1 MVRFL
6 QNICSGDTWLFTRFD
21 CYGINKRAD
30 LHTTI
35 FHIREIIMENIRIQD
50 DLYTYVNQAKLDE
63 LVIPEDMPVAGGF
76 ASLSTDVEKLMINEF
91 NTMCADASYP
101 NEYMANACALYMMA
115 KDVKRKKKH
124 GIKPALKNLAALKKI
139 TTLRGYN
146 LHAKELLF
154 KGIALPIS
162 IAVEPNMKDTTH
174 HCVMVTGPNVILP
187 DASYYKEGREQQ
199 RDQLLNL
206 WTGFAKQVLAI
217 AGHSEEECEALLKDT
232 LAFDALVAKYVK
244 SREEWAEYVKMYN
257 PMKTGRVAGMVKP
270 LNLKKLL
277 TDLFGF
283 VPEEIIV
290 AEPRFFKNFKEVF
303 NAETFDAYKNW
314 AYVVTLMG
322 SCSLLSEE
330 LRDLGGAFHRA
341 LSGIAAN
348 SVPEKFAYQLASAMY
363 SEPVGLY
370 YGEKYFGEEAKKDIT
385 EIVKQIVATYQKRIA
400 TNEILEQATKEKA
413 ILKLNKMGLKLAYPD
428 RVEEIYNK
436 LVFDKSKSLFDAVS
450 ALKRIRL
457 EDNFSKLG
465 KEVDRSHWAMPGHM
479 VNACY
484 DPFVN
489 DITFPAAILQPPF
502 YSINQTRSENLGGI
516 GAVIGHEISHAF
528 DSNGA
533 KCDELGNLNNWW
545 TKADEKKFNKK
556 VNAMIKQF
564 DGIEL
569 PWGVCNGK
577 FTVSENIAD
586 NGGMAVTLDIMSN
599 SENVSFEEYFSN
611 WARVWCQKA
620 KPEYQAL
627 LLQVDVHGP
636 SYLRANMPP
645 RNFPEWYAAFNV
657 KKTDKMYLA
666 PSKRVIIW

>member
-1 MVRFL
+1 
-6 QNICSGDTWLFTRFD
+6 
-21 CYGINKRAD
+21 
-30 LHTTI
+30 
-35 FHIREIIMENIRIQD
+35 MEKIRIQD

-63 LVIPEDMPVAGGF
+63 LVIPDDMPVAGGF
-76 ASLSTDVEKLMINEF
+76 AALAQDVEKLMIGEF
-91 NTMCADASYP
+91 NTMSQNASFP
-101 NEYMANACALYMMA
+101 NEYMERACKLYALA

-124 GIKPALKNLAALKKI
+124 GIKPALKNLAILKKLG
-139 TTLRGYN
+139 TLRSFN
-146 LHAKELLF
+146 LHTKDLML
-154 KGIALPIS
+154 KGISLPVGIM
-162 IAVEPNMKDTTH
+162 VEPNMKDTVH
-174 HCVMVTGPNVILP
+174 HCVMIQGPSVILP
-187 DASYYKEGREQQ
+187 DASYYKNEQQ
-199 RDQLLNL
+199 RDQLLGL
-206 WTGFAKQVLAI
+206 WSNFAKQVLI
-217 AGHSEEECEALLKDT
+217 HAGHSEEEIELLIKDT
-232 LAFDALVAKYVK
+232 LAFDALVAKFVK
-244 SREEWAEYVKMYN
+244 TSEEWSEYTKIYN

-277 TDLFGF
+277 TDLFGS

-290 AEPRFFKNFKEVF
+290 AEPRFFKHFKEVF
-303 NAETFDAYKNW
+303 NADTFAAYKHW
-314 AYVVTLMG
+314 AYVTTLMG

-330 LRDLGGAFHRA
+330 LRELGGGFYRA
-341 LSGIAAN
+341 LSGTAAM
-348 SVPEKFAYQLASAMY
+348 SSAEKFAYQLASGLY

-385 EIVKQIVATYQKRIA
+385 DIVKQIVATYQKRIA
-400 TNEILEQATKEKA
+400 NNDILEDATKEKA
-413 ILKLNKMGLKLAYPD
+413 ILKLSKMGLKLAYPD
-428 RVEEIYNK
+428 RVEEIYSK
-436 LVFDKSKSLFDAVS
+436 LVFDESKSLFDIIS
-450 ALKRIRL
+450 SLKKIRME
-457 EDNFSKLG
+457 EDFAKLG
-465 KEVDRSHWAMPGHM
+465 KEVDRTHWAMPGHM

-545 TKADEKKFNKK
+545 TKADERKFNKK

-586 NGGMAVTLDIMSN
+586 NGGMAVTLDIMSG

-611 WARVWCQKA
+611 WAKVWCLKA

-657 KKTDKMYLA
+657 KKSDGMYLA

>member
-1 MVRFL
+1 M
-6 QNICSGDTWLFTRFD
+6 
-21 CYGINKRAD
+21 K
-30 LHTTI
+30 
-35 FHIREIIMENIRIQD
+35 EIRIQD

-63 LVIPEDMPVAGGF
+63 LVIPDDMPMTGGF
-76 ASLSTDVEKLMINEF
+76 ATLATDVEKLMIGEF
-91 NTMCADASYP
+91 NAMSAAGNYP
-101 NEYMANACALYMMA
+101 NDYMERACTLYALA

-124 GIKPALKNLAALKKI
+124 GIKPALKNLAILKKVG
-139 TTLRGYN
+139 TLRSFN
-146 LHAKELLF
+146 LRAKDLLMQ
-154 KGIALPIS
+154 GIAMPIS
-162 IAVEPNMKDTTH
+162 VAVEANMKDTTH
-174 HCVMVTGPNVILP
+174 HCVMVSGPNVILP
-187 DASYYKEGREQQ
+187 DASYYAEGKEQQ
-199 RDQLLNL
+199 KEMLLGM
-206 WTGFAKQVLAI
+206 WSGFAKQVLTI
-217 AGHSEEECEALLKDT
+217 AGHSEEESDLLLKDT

-244 SREEWAEYVKMYN
+244 SREEWSEYTKMYN

-270 LNLKKLL
+270 VNLKKLL

-290 AEPRFFKNFKEVF
+290 AEPRYFKNFKEVF
-303 NAETFDAYKNW
+303 NAETFEMYKNW
-314 AYVVTLMG
+314 AYVTGLMG

-330 LRDLGGAFHRA
+330 LRDLGGGFHRA

-348 SVPEKFAYQLASAMY
+348 SSAEKFAYQLASGMY

-370 YGEKYFGEEAKKDIT
+370 YGEKYFGEDAKKDIT
-385 EIVKQIVATYQKRIA
+385 EIVQQIVATYQKRIE
-400 TNEILEQATKEKA
+400 TNDILEQATKEKA
-413 ILKLNKMGLKLAYPD
+413 ILKLSKMGLKLAYPD
-428 RVEEIYNK
+428 RVEEIYSK
-436 LVFDKSKSLFDAVS
+436 LVFDESKSLFDIVS
-450 ALKRIRL
+450 SLKRIRM
-457 EDNFSKLG
+457 EDNFSKLN
-465 KEVDRSHWAMPGHM
+465 KEVDRTHWAMPGHM

-502 YSINQTRSENLGGI
+502 YSIHQTRSENLGGI

-599 SENVSFEEYFSN
+599 SENVSFEEYFAN

-645 RNFPEWYAAFNV
+645 RNFPEWYATFNV
-657 KKTDKMYLA
+657 KKTDGMYLA
-666 PSKRVIIW
+666 PSKRVVIW

>member
-1 MVRFL
+1 
-6 QNICSGDTWLFTRFD
+6 
-21 CYGINKRAD
+21 
-30 LHTTI
+30 
-35 FHIREIIMENIRIQD
+35 MEKIRIQD
-50 DLYTYVNQAKLDE
+50 DLYTYVNQAKLEE
-63 LVIPEDMPVAGGF
+63 LVIPDDMPVAGGF
-76 ASLSTDVEKLMINEF
+76 AALRDDVEKLMIGEF
-91 NTMCADASYP
+91 NTMCKDAAYP
-101 NEYMANACALYMMA
+101 NDYLERACALYTIA

-124 GIKPALKNLAALKKI
+124 GIKPALKNLAILKKLG
-139 TTLRGYN
+139 TMRSFN
-146 LHAKELLF
+146 LHTKELIF
-154 KGIALPIS
+154 KGIDLPLNLM
-162 IAVEPNMKDTTH
+162 VEPNMKDTTH
-174 HCVMVTGPNVILP
+174 HCVMVQGPGVILP
-187 DASYYKEGREQQ
+187 DASYYKEGKEQQ
-199 RDQLLNL
+199 RDMLLNM
-206 WTGFAKQVLAI
+206 WSGFAKQVLAI
-217 AGHSEEECEALLKDT
+217 AGHSEEESDALLKDT
-232 LAFDALVAKYVK
+232 LAFDALIAKYVK
-244 SREEWAEYVKMYN
+244 TSEEWSEYVKMYN
-257 PMKTGRVAGMVKP
+257 PMKTGRLSGMVKP

-277 TDLFGF
+277 ADLFGF

-303 NAETFDAYKNW
+303 NQDTFEMYKSW
-314 AYVVTLMG
+314 AYVTTLMG

-330 LRDLGGAFHRA
+330 LRDLGGAFSRA
-341 LSGIAAN
+341 ISGIAAV
-348 SVPEKFAYQLASAMY
+348 SSAEKFAYQLASSLY

-385 EIVKQIVATYQKRIA
+385 DIVKQIVATYQKRIA
-400 TNEILEQATKEKA
+400 NNDILEQATKDKA

-428 RVEEIYNK
+428 RVEALYDK

-450 ALKRIRL
+450 ALRKIRM
-457 EDNFSKLG
+457 EENFAKLG
-465 KEVDRSHWAMPGHM
+465 KEVDRTHWAMPGHM

-556 VNAMIKQF
+556 VKAMIAQF

-569 PWGVCNGK
+569 PWGTVNGK

-599 SENVSFEEYFSN
+599 TEGVSFEEYFTN

-620 KPEYQAL
+620 KDEYRAL

-636 SYLRANMPP
+636 AYLRGNMPP

-657 KKTDKMYLA
+657 KKTDGMYLA
-666 PSKRVIIW
+666 PSKRVVIW

>member
-1 MVRFL
+1 
-6 QNICSGDTWLFTRFD
+6 
-21 CYGINKRAD
+21 
-30 LHTTI
+30 
-35 FHIREIIMENIRIQD
+35 MEKIRIQD
-50 DLYTYVNQAKLDE
+50 DLYTYVNQAKLEE
-63 LVIPEDMPVAGGF
+63 LVIPDDMPVAGGF
-76 ASLSTDVEKLMINEF
+76 AALGLDVEKLMIGEF
-91 NTMCADASYP
+91 NTMCRDASYP
-101 NEYMANACALYMMA
+101 NDYMASACTLYKLA

-124 GIKPALKNLAALKKI
+124 GIKPALKNLAILKKLG
-139 TTLRGYN
+139 TLRSYN
-146 LHAKELLF
+146 LRAKELILR
-154 KGIALPIS
+154 GIELPLNIM
-162 IAVEPNMKDTTH
+162 VEPNMKDTTH
-174 HCVMVTGPNVILP
+174 HCVMISGPSVILP
-187 DASYYKEGREQQ
+187 DASYYKEGKEQQ
-199 RDQLLNL
+199 RDMLLNM
-206 WTGFAKQVLAI
+206 WSGFAKQVLAI
-217 AGHSEEECEALLKDT
+217 AGHSEEECDALLKDT
-232 LAFDALVAKYVK
+232 LAFDALLAKYVK
-244 SREEWAEYVKMYN
+244 SQEEWSEYTKMYN

-277 TDLFGF
+277 KDIFGF

-290 AEPRFFKNFKEVF
+290 TEPRYFKNFKEVF
-303 NAETFDAYKNW
+303 NGDNFQTYKNW
-314 AYVVTLMG
+314 TYVVTLMG

-330 LRDLGGAFHRA
+330 LRDLGGAFRRA
-341 LSGIAAN
+341 ISGIAA
-348 SVPEKFAYQLASAMY
+348 SSSAEKFAYQLSSGLY

-385 EIVKQIVATYQKRIA
+385 EIVKQIVATYQKRIEA
-400 TNEILEQATKEKA
+400 NDILEPATKEKA
-413 ILKLNKMGLKLAYPD
+413 ILKLSKMGLKLGYPD
-428 RVEEIYNK
+428 RVEEIYSK
-436 LVFDKSKSLFDAVS
+436 LVFDEKKSLFDIVS
-450 ALKRIRL
+450 SLRRIRM
-457 EDNFSKLG
+457 EENFGKLS
-465 KEVDRSHWAMPGHM
+465 KEVDRTHWAMPGHM

-545 TKADEKKFNKK
+545 TKADERKFNKK

-599 SENVSFEEYFSN
+599 SEGVSFEEYFAN

-636 SYLRANMPP
+636 CYLRANMPP

-657 KKTDKMYLA
+657 KKTDGMYLA
-666 PSKRVIIW
+666 PAKRVVIW

>member
-1 MVRFL
+1 
-6 QNICSGDTWLFTRFD
+6 
-21 CYGINKRAD
+21 
-30 LHTTI
+30 
-35 FHIREIIMENIRIQD
+35 METVRIQD

-63 LVIPEDMPVAGGF
+63 LVIPDDMPVAGGF
-76 ASLSTDVEKLMINEF
+76 AALSTDVEKLMIGEF
-91 NTMCADASYP
+91 NTMCRNASYP
-101 NEYMANACALYMMA
+101 NEHLARACTLFALA

-124 GIKPALKNLAALKKI
+124 GIKPALKNLAILKKLG
-139 TTLRGYN
+139 TLRGYN
-146 LHAKELLF
+146 LHTKELLL
-154 KGIALPIS
+154 KGIAMPIS
-162 IAVEPNMKDTTH
+162 IAVEPNMKDTTR
-174 HCVMVTGPNVILP
+174 HCVMVQGPSVILP
-187 DASYYKEGREQQ
+187 DASYYAEEKAQQ
-199 RDQLLNL
+199 RDMLLNM
-206 WTGFAKQVLAI
+206 WSGFAKQVLAL
-217 AGHSEEECEALLKDT
+217 AGHSEEACDLLIKDT
-232 LAFDALVAKYVK
+232 LAFDALVAKFVK
-244 SREEWAEYVKMYN
+244 TSEEWSEYVKMYN
-257 PMKTGRVAGMVKP
+257 PMKTGRLAGMVKP

-290 AEPRFFKNFKEVF
+290 AEPRYFKHFKEVF
-303 NAETFDAYKNW
+303 NADTFEMYKKW
-314 AYVVTLMG
+314 AYVVTLMD

-330 LRDLGGAFHRA
+330 LRDLGGGFRRA
-341 LSGIAAN
+341 LSGIAAA
-348 SVPEKFAYQLASAMY
+348 SSPEKFAYQLASSMY

-385 EIVKQIVATYQKRIA
+385 EIVRQIVATYQKRIA
-400 TNEILEQATKEKA
+400 TNDILEQATKDKA
-413 ILKLNKMGLKLAYPD
+413 ILKLSKMGLKLAYPD
-428 RVEEIYNK
+428 RVEDLYTK
-436 LVFDKSKSLFDAVS
+436 LVFDKSKSLFDIVS
-450 ALKRIRL
+450 SLRKIRM
-457 EDNFSKLG
+457 EENFAKLN
-465 KEVDRSHWAMPGHM
+465 KEVDRTHWAMPGHM

-502 YSINQTRSENLGGI
+502 YSIHQTRSENLGGI

-545 TKADEKKFNKK
+545 TKADERKFNKK
-556 VNAMIKQF
+556 VNAMVKQF

-569 PWGVCNGK
+569 PWGTVNGK

-586 NGGMAVTLDIMSN
+586 NGGMAVTLDIMSQT
-599 SENVSFEEYFSN
+599 EGVSFEEYFTN

-636 SYLRANMPP
+636 CYLRANMPP

-657 KKTDKMYLA
+657 KKTDGMYLA
-666 PSKRVIIW
+666 PSKRVVIW

>member
-1 MVRFL
+1 
-6 QNICSGDTWLFTRFD
+6 
-21 CYGINKRAD
+21 
-30 LHTTI
+30 
-35 FHIREIIMENIRIQD
+35 MEKIRIQD
-50 DLYTYVNQAKLDE
+50 DLYTYVNQAKLEE
-63 LVIPEDMPVAGGF
+63 LVIPDDMPVAGGF
-76 ASLSTDVEKLMINEF
+76 ASLDLDVEKLMIGEF
-91 NTMCADASYP
+91 NEMCKADSYP
-101 NEYMANACALYMMA
+101 NEHLARACTLFRLA

-124 GIKPALKNLAALKKI
+124 GIKPALKNLSILKKL
-139 TTLRGYN
+139 TTMRRYN
-146 LHAKELLF
+146 QHTKELIM
-154 KGIALPIS
+154 KGIAKPLNIT
-162 IAVEPNMKDTTH
+162 VEANMKDTAH
-174 HCVMVTGPNVILP
+174 HCVLLTGPNAILP
-187 DASYYKEGREQQ
+187 DVSYYKDEQQ

-206 WTGFAKQVLAI
+206 WSSFAKQVLAI
-217 AGHSEEECEALLKDT
+217 AGHSEEEIDAMIGDT

-244 SREEWAEYVKMYN
+244 SNEEWSEYTKMYN
-257 PMKTGRVAGMVKP
+257 PMKTSRVARMVKP
-270 LNLKKLL
+270 FNLNKLL
-277 TDLFGF
+277 SDLFGSI
-283 VPEEIIV
+283 PDEIIV
-290 AEPRFFKNFKEVF
+290 AEPRYFKNFNAVF
-303 NAETFDAYKNW
+303 NQDTFEMYKHW
-314 AYVVTLMG
+314 AYVTTLMG
-322 SCSLLSEE
+322 NCSLLSEE
-330 LRDLGGAFHRA
+330 LRDLGGAFFRA
-341 LSGIAAN
+341 LSGTAAM
-348 SVPEKFAYQLASAMY
+348 SSAEKYAYQLSSGLY

-385 EIVKQIVATYQKRIA
+385 EIVQQIVATYQKRIA
-400 TNEILEQATKEKA
+400 TNDILEQATKDKA

-428 RVEEIYNK
+428 RVEDIYSQMI
-436 LVFDKSKSLFDAVS
+436 FDESKSLFDIVS
-450 ALKRIRL
+450 DLKRIRM
-457 EDNFSKLG
+457 EDTFSKLN
-465 KEVDRSHWAMPGHM
+465 KEVDRTHWAMPGHM

-502 YSINQTRSENLGGI
+502 YSIHQTRSENLGGI

-545 TKADEKKFNKK
+545 TRADERKFNQK

-586 NGGMAVTLDIMSN
+586 NGGMAVTLDIMAN
-599 SENVSFEEYFSN
+599 TEGVSFEEYFTN

-636 SYLRANMPP
+636 AYLRTNMPP
-645 RNFPEWYAAFNV
+645 RNFPEWYATFNV
-657 KKTDKMYLA
+657 KKRDGMYLP

>member
-1 MVRFL
+1 
-6 QNICSGDTWLFTRFD
+6 
-21 CYGINKRAD
+21 
-30 LHTTI
+30 
-35 FHIREIIMENIRIQD
+35 MEKIRIQD
-50 DLYTYVNQAKLDE
+50 DLYTYINQAKLDE
-63 LVIPEDMPVAGGF
+63 LVIPDDMPMTGGF
-76 ASLSTDVEKLMINEF
+76 ATLATDVEKLMIGEF
-91 NTMCADASYP
+91 NAMCAEGNYP
-101 NEYMANACALYMMA
+101 NEYMASACTLYALA

-124 GIKPALKNLAALKKI
+124 GIKPALKNLAVLKKLG
-139 TTLRGYN
+139 TMRSFNLR
-146 LHAKELLF
+146 AKELMLR
-154 KGIALPIS
+154 GIAAPIS
-162 IAVEPNMKDTTH
+162 VAVEPNMKDTTH
-174 HCVMVTGPNVILP
+174 HCVMVSGPNVILP
-187 DASYYKEGREQQ
+187 DASYYAEGKEQQ
-199 RDQLLNL
+199 KEALLNM
-206 WTGFAKQVLAI
+206 WSGFAKQVLAI
-217 AGHSEEECEALLKDT
+217 AGHSEEEIGRMLQDT

-244 SREEWAEYVKMYN
+244 TREEWSEYTKMYN

-270 LNLKKLL
+270 MNLKKLL

-283 VPEEIIV
+283 VPQEIIV
-290 AEPRFFKNFKEVF
+290 TEPRFFKNFKEVF
-303 NAETFDAYKNW
+303 NENTFEMYKQW
-314 AYVVTLMG
+314 AYVLTLMG
-322 SCSLLSEE
+322 SCSLLTEE
-330 LRDLGGAFHRA
+330 LRDLGGGFMRA
-341 LSGIAAN
+341 LSGIAAT
-348 SVPEKFAYQLASAMY
+348 SSAEKFAYQLASGMY

-385 EIVKQIVATYQKRIA
+385 EIVKQIVATYQKRIE
-400 TNEILEQATKEKA
+400 TNDILEPATKEKA
-413 ILKLNKMGLKLAYPD
+413 ILKLSKMGLKLGYPD
-428 RVEEIYNK
+428 RVEDIYAK
-436 LVFDKSKSLFDAVS
+436 LVFDESKSLFDIVS
-450 ALKRIRL
+450 TLKKIRM
-457 EDNFSKLG
+457 EDNFSKLNQ
-465 KEVDRSHWAMPGHM
+465 EVDRTHWAMPGHM

-502 YSINQTRSENLGGI
+502 YSLNQTRSENLGGI

-545 TKADEKKFNKK
+545 TKADERKFNKK

-586 NGGMAVTLDIMSN
+586 NGGMAVTLDIMSH
-599 SENVSFEEYFSN
+599 SENVSFEEYFAN

-636 SYLRANMPP
+636 CYLRANMPP

-657 KKTDKMYLA
+657 KKTDGMYLA
-666 PSKRVIIW
+666 PSKRVVIW